1 VVAIH
6 QALLVAAACAL
17 LATGFRIA
25 SLAAPGGAERALAA
39 IAVAAGLAVAET
51 LGLGLVGLGG
61 SAAALV
67 VAAAATWLLSLRLL
81 PNPAVAPAAELRA
94 RMARLGGGPAVTL
107 GAVAGGW
114 LAWAT
119 NEVAEPAPHIDSV
132 AYHTAD
138 VVAWIHGGS
147 PGSVEAING
156 VFAVGSYP
164 LTHEVLLT
172 WIAGISRSLG
182 VLHLSSP
189 LMLALGAA
197 AGWVA
202 LRRLDVGRPV
212 AALAVAAVCLVP
224 VAVDQVR
231 GLSTDIPAL
240 AWLAVAGALVAV
252 ATRERRAGLLP
263 FAVLAAGLAIGTKTT
278 AALPALIVLAVGAH
292 GCPGLLRD
300 HGRALAIAALA
311 AVLVGGLWYLRNLI
325 DHGSPLW
332 PFLALPWGDPQ
343 PPIYEL
349 LDGNFLGDPAGS
361 VEGRGGEYLERLGG
375 GLVVLAAALIAPLVV
390 RRRAVAL
397 AGAATAALCVVWAC
411 APFTAVT
418 DDPAYA
424 GLLLSTTRYLLP
436 AVAAGAVTLAL
447 ASRSARAGRA
457 LAAGAFVVAI
467 GLSLGYDVRVDA
479 VSGLRLLPFAAILA
493 GAALGAGAAL
503 LARELAGRR
512 PAPGRAGRA
521 ALGAAAALALVAT
534 LTVAT
539 NGFLDR
545 YSSSRAQFAALVDW
559 FGAQP
564 EFDDEGR
571 SISFWR
577 EQTAL
582 LAGERLQHE
591 LSLIDPGASCE
602 AVESRL
608 DSGWVVVR
616 SVPGTVE
623 PPAAARCVDGLRP
636 LLDDPGSGFR
646 VYGSG

>member
-6 QALLVAAACAL
+6 QALLVAATCAL

-25 SLAAPGGAERALAA
+25 SPVAPDGAERALAA
-39 IAVAAGLAVAET
+39 IAIAAGLAVAEA

-61 SAAALV
+61 SAVALV
-67 VAAAATWLLSLRLL
+67 AAAAATWLLSLTLL
-81 PNPAVAPAAELRA
+81 PQPKVAPAAELRA
-94 RMARLGGGPAVTL
+94 RLAGLGGAPAVAL
-107 GAVAGGW
+107 GAVTGGW
-114 LAWAT
+114 LAWAA
-119 NEVAEPAPHIDSV
+119 NEVAEPAPHIDSI

-156 VFAVGSYP
+156 VFAVGNYP
-164 LTHEVLLT
+164 ITHEVLLT
-172 WIAGISRSLG
+172 WVGGISHSLG

-189 LMLALGAA
+189 LMLALGAT

-202 LRRLDVGRPV
+202 LRRLGV
-212 AALAVAAVCLVP
+212 ARLVAGLAVAALCLVP

-252 ATRERRAGLLP
+252 AARDRRAGLLP

-278 AALPALIVLAVGAH
+278 AALPALILLAAGAY
-292 GCPGLLRD
+292 GCRGRLRE
-300 HGRALAIAALA
+300 HGRALAIGAVAAI
-311 AVLVGGLWYLRNLI
+311 VVGGLWYLRNLV

-349 LDGNFLGDPAGS
+349 LDGNFLGDPTGS

-375 GLVVLAAALIAPLVV
+375 GLVVLAAAFIAPLVV
-390 RRRAVAL
+390 RRRAVVA
-397 AGAATAALCVVWAC
+397 AAAATGALCVVWAC

-418 DDPAYA
+418 DDPTYA

-436 AVAAGAVTLAL
+436 AVGAGAVTLAL
-447 ASRSARAGRA
+447 ASRSAGAGRA
-457 LAAGAFVVAI
+457 LAVGGLVAGI
-467 GLSLGYDVRVDA
+467 GLSLGYDVRVEA
-479 VSGLRLLPFAAILA
+479 VSGLRLLPIAAILA
-493 GAALGAGAAL
+493 GAALGAGGAL
-503 LARELAGRR
+503 IARSLAE
-512 PAPGRAGRA
+512 RA
-521 ALGAAAALALVAT
+521 AGPGGVGRTVLGAAAALALVAALT
-534 LTVAT
+534 LAT

-559 FGAQP
+559 FAAQP
-564 EFDDEGR
+564 GFDDGR
-571 SISFWR
+571 SIAFWR

-591 LSLIDPGASCE
+591 LSLIDAGASCE
-602 AVESRL
+602 AIESRL
-608 DSGWVVVR
+608 EAGWVVLR
-616 SVPGTVE
+616 SAPGTVE
-623 PPAAARCVDGLRP
+623 PPANARCLAGRRP